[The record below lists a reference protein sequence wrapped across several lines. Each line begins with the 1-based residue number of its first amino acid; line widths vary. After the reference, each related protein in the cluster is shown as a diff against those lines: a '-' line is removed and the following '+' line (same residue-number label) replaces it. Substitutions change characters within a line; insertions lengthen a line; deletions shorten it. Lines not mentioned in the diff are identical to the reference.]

1 MWLTRQFKKL
11 NGDLIS
17 SYLLRNK
24 LETRQLRDF
33 AEKLNEQG
41 FAPSDFRLSNN
52 DEWMDHYFRVFPTLR
67 DFNIY
72 YPGEDV
78 GIDDF
83 GVHIIYEGRRLSL
96 SFVLPNKMTVIQR
109 DKEPLEAMTAKL
121 DEILKSLD

>member
-1 MWLTRQFKKL
+1 MWLTEQFKKL

-33 AEKLNEQG
+33 VEKLHEQG

>member
-1 MWLTRQFKKL
+1 MWLTEQFKKL

-67 DFNIY
+67 EFNIY
-72 YPGEDV
+72 YPEENIS
-78 GIDDF
+78 IDDF

>member
-1 MWLTRQFKKL
+1 MWLTEQFKKL

-41 FAPSDFRLSNN
+41 FAPSDFRLSN
-52 DEWMDHYFRVFPTLR
+52 DDDYMDRYFRVFPTLR
-67 DFNIY
+67 EFNIY
-72 YPGEDV
+72 YPEENIS
-78 GIDDF
+78 IDDF

-109 DKEPLEAMTAKL
+109 DKEPFKNRYTPH
-121 DEILKSLD
+121 ILCLQFA

>member
-1 MWLTRQFKKL
+1 MWLTRQVQKL

-33 AEKLNEQG
+33 VEKLHEQG

-83 GVHIIYEGRRLSL
+83 GVHIVFEGRKLSL
-96 SFVLPNKMTVIQR
+96 SFDLSNEMCVIQR
-109 DKEPLEAMTAKL
+109 DKEPLDVLVGKI
-121 DEILKSLD
+121 DEILQSLH

>member
-1 MWLTRQFKKL
+1 MWLTRHVQKL
-11 NGDLIS
+11 NGDIIS

-33 AEKLNEQG
+33 VEKLHEQG

>member
-1 MWLTRQFKKL
+1 MWLTRQVQKL

-41 FAPSDFRLSNN
+41 FAPSDFRLSN
-52 DEWMDHYFRVFPTLR
+52 DDDYMDRYFRVFPTLR
-67 DFNIY
+67 EFNIY
-72 YPGEDV
+72 YPEENIS
-78 GIDDF
+78 IDDF